1 MNNTIQFG
9 QHLTIDGYGGDYDLL
24 NDYNLVL
31 KILNELPEKISMQKM
46 CDPLVEISDGN
57 NQKDPGGVTGIV
69 LIKQSHISIH
79 TFSKRR
85 FVSVDVYTC
94 TDDLDVDFIIQYIKD
109 NFKLEDVETHHIKRG
124 TRYPAQNIV

>member
-1 MNNTIQFG
+1 MVK
-9 QHLTIDGYGGDYDLL
+9 
-24 NDYNLVL
+24 YNQY
-31 KILNELPEKISMQKM
+31 ELPEKISMQKM